1 MPGKQWN
8 AKRERQYQHIRGSLL
23 SLGKLEE
30 VGDEIAACTLSRER
44 MRQRD
49 ASDNSRNYHQLYN
62 EARSLGVKGR
72 SGMSK
77 AALRKAVE
85 D

>member
-1 MPGKQWN
+1 MPGKQWS

-23 SLGKLEE
+23 PLGKLEE
-30 VGDEIAACTLSRER
+30 VADEMAALGLTDRPRHRATRETTR
-44 MRQRD
+44 SYD
-49 ASDNSRNYHQLYN
+49 QLYN

-72 SGMSK
+72 SAMSK
-77 AALRKAVE
+77 AALLKAVE

>member
-30 VGDEIAACTLSRER
+30 VDEEIAACTLSKER
-44 MRQRD
+44 MRHRD
-49 ASDNSRNYHQLYN
+49 SRDSSRNYHQLYD

-77 AALRKAVE
+77 AELLKAVE